1 MGKFIKAGKVVIV
14 LKGRYAGKKAV
25 IVSKKDD
32 GHKGIK
38 YPHAIIAGIE
48 KEPRRVTRS
57 MLKKQVK
64 KRTKINAFVK
74 RVNYNHIMPTRYQLD
89 DITDIVATAT
99 KPGVLRDSTK
109 RRVAEA
115 KIGNAFRNKY
125 MAGEKPWFFE
135 KLRF

>member
-1 MGKFIKAGKVVIV
+1 MTKFIKAGKVVIV

-25 IVSKKDD
+25 VVAKKDD
-32 GHKGIK
+32 GHKGVK

-89 DITDIVATAT
+89 DIAPIVAEAT
-99 KPGVLRDSTK
+99 KTGVLRDSTK
-109 RRVAEA
+109 RRLAEA
-115 KIGNAFRNKY
+115 NIATAFGAKHKK
-125 MAGEKPWFFE
+125 GENPWFFE